1 MKIVIVL
8 VVLIALYLSFL
19 FNGGTLYSASQD
31 AMDWLN
37 TIHGRNGYF
46 GVLLLLTGLAVY
58 LFTLEKSDKKNSE
71 HITDELIKHIKDT
84 GVYATTTENT
94 GFGEVHLNAAIKFQ
108 DSGFIL
114 TIKQNSN
121 GENDAIL
128 VNKKFLSWTELLKFI
143 DLETKFSLLEFTPSA
158 SPEFQ
163 LPQKGEIS
171 SLK

>member
-94 GFGEVHLNAAIKFQ
+94 GFGEVHLNATIKFQ
-108 DSGFIL
+108 DSGFRP
-114 TIKQNSN
+114 
-121 GENDAIL
+121 A
-128 VNKKFLSWTELLKFI
+128 
-143 DLETKFSLLEFTPSA
+143 
-158 SPEFQ
+158 
-163 LPQKGEIS
+163 
-171 SLK
+171 

>member
-19 FNGGTLYSASQD
+19 FNGGALYNASQD
-31 AMDWLN
+31 ILDWLN
-37 TIHGRNGYF
+37 TIHGKSGF
-46 GVLLLLTGLAVY
+46 LGALLLLIGLAVY
-58 LFTLEKSDKKNSE
+58 LFTLEKSDKKNAE
-71 HITDELIKHIKDT
+71 HITDELIKNIKTT

-94 GFGEVHLNAAIKFQ
+94 GFGEVHLNATIKFQ

-121 GENDAIL
+121 SENEVIL
-128 VNKKFLSWTELLKFI
+128 VDKKFLSWSELLKFI
-143 DLETKFSLLEFTPSA
+143 DLETKFSLLDFIPSA

-163 LPQKGEIS
+163 LPQKDEIS
-171 SLK
+171 PLK